1 MIDGFTR
8 EQLCG
13 VWSATPTPL
22 TEDLA
27 LDLASIE
34 PTIEH
39 HMKLDIRGLFV
50 AGSCGEGPWMPTAD
64 RRELVREVARHA
76 KGKMAIAVQVT
87 DNSAARI
94 IENAQQAAED
104 GADMVVIAQP
114 FFLLNATP
122 ETLRELYLTAVE
134 ESPLPVGMYDLGERG
149 PRCVPAEIMTE
160 LYRLPKVVMVK
171 DSSGDTSRRDMALAA
186 RDDRPELLLLD
197 GDEFHCV
204 EYLEAG
210 YDGLLLG
217 GGVFNG
223 HLAWQ
228 VIRAVEAGDIEAA
241 NAIQARMN
249 RLMYDV
255 YGGEDISCWLSGQKR
270 LLVGMGVFQTWR
282 NHLNYPLTPECEQA
296 IERALVEDRDAL
308 FPWEG

>member
-8 EQLCG
+8 EQLRG

-39 HMKLDIRGLFV
+39 HLKLDIRGLFV
-50 AGSCGEGPWMPTAD
+50 AGSCGEGPWLPTAD

-94 IENAQQAAED
+94 IENAKQAAED

-114 FFLLNATP
+114 FFLLNATD
-122 ETLRELYLTAVE
+122 ETLRELYLTAIGG
-134 ESPLPVGMYDLGERG
+134 SPLPVGMYDLGERG
-149 PRCVPAEIMTE
+149 PRCVPAEIMAE

-171 DSSGDTSRRDMALAA
+171 DSSGDISRRDMALAA

-217 GGVFNG
+217 GGIFNG
-223 HLAWQ
+223 YLAWQ
-228 VIRAVEAGDIEAA
+228 IIRAVEAGDIEGA
-241 NAIQARMN
+241 NAIQERMN

-282 NHLNYPLTPECEQA
+282 NHLHYPLTPECERA

-308 FPWEG
+308 FPWEA